1 MAEME
6 VPPSLE
12 SAKKK
17 LVKNGFPF
25 EDLPKQVIDPAWKDV
40 RTECGLLLPELIALK
55 NEVAGTTP
63 ESVYSIP
70 LFVDSSS
77 NLYYVRRLQQRLV
90 LLRRIK
96 FAS

>member
-1 MAEME
+1 MVEMK

-17 LVKNGFPF
+17 LVKSGFPF
-25 EDLPKQVIDPAWKDV
+25 DCLPKQVINPAWNDV
-40 RTECGLLLPELIALK
+40 RNDCGLLLPELIALQ

-63 ESVYSIP
+63 KSVYSMS